1 MRKTLAI
8 LAVVAGLVAACS
20 GSGATA
26 APPAAATPA
35 GATPVAATPAGA
47 TPAAATPVAPGATDT
62 PAAGAPT
69 TLDACKLI
77 TTDEAS
83 AALSGEPV
91 DAGVVPTPGAQSCL
105 FAGHPATGI
114 DINGVEISITS
125 VRDFDPTKKSIPGLT
140 ITPISGIGDAAYT
153 VSIGPGMV
161 VLNVRKG
168 QTTFDTSVILKGASD
183 SDLLAAEK
191 TLALAI
197 LGRI

>member
-47 TPAAATPVAPGATDT
+47 TPVVPGATDT
-62 PAAGAPT
+62 PAAGAPA

-77 TTDEAS
+77 TAAEAT
-83 AALSGEPV
+83 AALGGEPV
-91 DAGVVPTPGAQSCL
+91 DAGVVPTPGASSCL
-105 FAGHPATGI
+105 FSGHPATGVGT
-114 DINGVEISITS
+114 DGVEISITR
-125 VRDFDPTKKSIPGLT
+125 VKDFDPNKKSIPGLT
-140 ITPISGIGDAAYT
+140 ITPISGIGDAAYS
-153 VSIGPGMV
+153 VSAGPGFM
-161 VLNVRKG
+161 VLNARKG
-168 QTTFDTSVILKGASD
+168 QTTFSTSVILKGASD

>member
-1 MRKTLAI
+1 MRRTLAI

-20 GSGATA
+20 GSGATG

-35 GATPVAATPAGA
+35 GGTQAVATPAG
-47 TPAAATPVAPGATDT
+47 ATPVAPGATDT
-62 PAAGAPT
+62 PAAGPPT

-77 TTDEAS
+77 TAGEAT
-83 AALSGEPV
+83 AALGGEPV
-91 DAGVVPTPGAQSCL
+91 DAGVVPTPGASSCL

-114 DINGVEISITS
+114 DINGVEISITD
-125 VRDFDPTKKSIPGLT
+125 VGDFDPNKKSIPGLT

-153 VSIGPGMV
+153 VSIGPGLV
-161 VLNVRKG
+161 VLKVRKG
-168 QTTFDTSVILKGASD
+168 QTEFDTSVILKGASD

-191 TLALAI
+191 TLALLI

>member
-1 MRKTLAI
+1 MRRTLI
-8 LAVVAGLVAACS
+8 LLAVVTALVAACS
-20 GSGATA
+20 GSTATGAPQ
-26 APPAAATPA
+26 APGTPAAATPA
-35 GATPVAATPAGA
+35 GATPVA
-47 TPAAATPVAPGATDT
+47 PGSTDT
-62 PAAGAPT
+62 PVAGAPT

-77 TTDEAS
+77 TAGEAS
-83 AALSGEPV
+83 AALGGEPV

-105 FAGHPATGI
+105 FAGHPATGL
-114 DINGVEISITS
+114 DINGVEISITGVES
-125 VRDFDPTKKSIPGLT
+125 FDPNKKSIPGLT

-153 VSIGPGMV
+153 VSIGPGLV

>member
-47 TPAAATPVAPGATDT
+47 TPVAPGTTDT

-77 TTDEAS
+77 TTDEAA
-83 AALSGEPV
+83 AALGEPV
-91 DAGVVPTPGAQSCL
+91 DPGAVPEAGSSSCL
-105 FAGHPATGI
+105 FSGHPATGI
-114 DINGVEISITS
+114 SIDGVEISITGLGG
-125 VRDFDPTKKSIPGLT
+125 FDPNKKSIPGLT
-140 ITPISGIGDAAYT
+140 ITPISGVGDAAYY
-153 VSIGPGMV
+153 VSIGAGHQ
-161 VLNVRKG
+161 VLNVKKG
-168 QTTFDTSVILKGASD
+168 QTTFTVSVLKASGSD
-183 SDLLAAEK
+183 SQLQTAEK